1 MIVLMNY
8 AVPLIILIG
17 MLLAYNL
24 KKLYPAYVGVALAI
38 VYVIAQPTML
48 PKGTVPAAR
57 IEVTQYVDK
66 PIVDRALKPMSD
78 AERDQKRNAELKQIN
93 DSIEKSINKEMK

>member
-17 MLLAYNL
+17 MLLAYKL
-24 KKLYPAYVGVALAI
+24 KKLYPAYIGVALAI

-48 PKGTVPAAR
+48 PKGTVSAPVIAAT
-57 IEVTQYVDK
+57 EFVDK
-66 PIVDRALKPMSD
+66 PIVDRSLKPMTD
-78 AERDQKRNAELKQIN
+78 ADRDQKRNVELKQIN
-93 DSIEKSINKEMK
+93 DSIEKAINKETK